1 MADSSRMMHL
11 ADRIDRFN
19 GAIGRMAA
27 WAALFIV
34 LVQFAVVVLR
44 YLFGLGS
51 IWLTESIIYGHATL
65 FMLAAAWTLREG
77 GHVRVDVFYSEAS
90 VRTKALVDMIGA
102 LFLLIPFMLV
112 LAGFSVPY
120 VERAWAV
127 FERSREASGLPAV
140 FLLKT
145 LIPVFA
151 LLMGLQGFSQAIRA
165 ANHFVSG
172 KTGA

>member
-1 MADSSRMMHL
+1 
-11 ADRIDRFN
+11 
-19 GAIGRMAA
+19 
-27 WAALFIV
+27 
-34 LVQFAVVVLR
+34 
-44 YLFGLGS
+44 
-51 IWLTESIIYGHATL
+51 
-65 FMLAAAWTLREG
+65 
-77 GHVRVDVFYSEAS
+77 
-90 VRTKALVDMIGA
+90 MIGA
-102 LFLLIPFMLV
+102 LFLLLALVLV
-112 LAGFSVPY
+112 LAVFSVPY

-151 LLMGLQGFSQAIRA
+151 LLMGLKGFSQAIRA